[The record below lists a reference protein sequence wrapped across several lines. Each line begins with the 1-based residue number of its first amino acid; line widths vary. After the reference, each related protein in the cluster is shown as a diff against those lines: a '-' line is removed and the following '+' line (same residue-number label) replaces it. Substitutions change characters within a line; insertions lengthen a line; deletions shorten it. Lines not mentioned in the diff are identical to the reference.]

1 MQQIFS
7 YRNRIIKRDVIF
19 YITICILFLGS
30 TSIVSCKKMDT
41 NTTPTTV
48 TTTDFRSIK
57 AGNQFNWSTT
67 KTVTIRVSGLMTES
81 SEKNTLTVKTMN
93 DEIVF
98 QNLMTMKESLSQKI
112 ILPVSISMV
121 KVSYGKITKTI
132 NIVNNVA
139 DFNFVTPIPAQ
150 YE

>member
-1 MQQIFS
+1 
-7 YRNRIIKRDVIF
+7 
-19 YITICILFLGS
+19 
-30 TSIVSCKKMDT
+30 
-41 NTTPTTV
+41 
-48 TTTDFRSIK
+48 
-57 AGNQFNWSTT
+57 
-67 KTVTIRVSGLMTES
+67 
-81 SEKNTLTVKTMN
+81 MN

-112 ILPVSISMV
+112 ILPVSVSMV